1 MSDPPIIAYTF
12 GCMFAG
18 KTNALISQATQLM
31 YAPGFDK
38 AQPLF
43 VGLCARGKKRMPYCR
58 QSPSTQSIRSRPGLC
73 LNDFIS
79 IYTDDD
85 ISEIIALKS
94 CRTLFIDEAQFLTQ
108 AQVNALVDLHVKHD
122 IIIYAYGLRCDIYGQ
137 PFPGSS
143 ALMAVAHKLH
153 ELTSVCSLCGN
164 TASYTL
170 NLKAMG
176 YKPLDFHIEEP
187 KLPLPKRAK
196 NTPKTFIKVESTDY
210 IPACYTCWHK
220 HVYSSGANAST
231 TSS

>member
-1 MSDPPIIAYTF
+1 
-12 GCMFAG
+12 MFAG

-31 YAPGFDK
+31 YAPGCDN

-43 VGLCARGKKRMPYCR
+43 VGLRAHGIKRMLDCR
-58 QSPSTQSIRSRPGLC
+58 QSPLTQSIRSRTGLC
-73 LNDFIS
+73 LIDVIS

-85 ISEIIALKS
+85 ISEILALKS
-94 CRTLFIDEAQFLTQ
+94 CKTLFIDEAQFLTQ
-108 AQVNALVDLHVKHD
+108 AQVNALVDLHVKRD
-122 IIIYAYGLRCDIYGQ
+122 IIIHAYGLRCDIYGQ

-164 TASYTL
+164 TASHTL

-176 YKPLDFHIEEP
+176 YKPHDSHLEAP
-187 KLPLPKRAK
+187 TLPLPKRAK
-196 NTPKTFIKVESTDY
+196 NKQATTITDTTTKPETFIAVEDTNY
-210 IPACYTCWHK
+210 IPACYNCWHK
-220 HVYSSGANAST
+220 HVYSSVANAST